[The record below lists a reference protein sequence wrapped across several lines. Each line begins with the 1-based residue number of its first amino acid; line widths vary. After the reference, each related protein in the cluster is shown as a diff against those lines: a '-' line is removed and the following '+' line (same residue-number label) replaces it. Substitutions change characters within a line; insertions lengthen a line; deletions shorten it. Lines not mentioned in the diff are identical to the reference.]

1 MGDRRQVERLSK
13 KGLLPFYISL
23 SCIICIPS
31 SLPIFFFA
39 APLDESMYSVVSQPK
54 GNAEP
59 AHRAQPKEQYYRA
72 SFDYEAQGAEEL
84 SFKAGDLI
92 KLCYKED
99 STWWCGEVHG
109 KKGMFPKDF
118 VE

>member
-1 MGDRRQVERLSK
+1 M
-13 KGLLPFYISL
+13 
-23 SCIICIPS
+23 
-31 SLPIFFFA
+31 
-39 APLDESMYSVVSQPK
+39 PLDESMYSVVSEVK
-54 GNAEP
+54 ANAEP
-59 AHRAQPKEQYYRA
+59 AHRVQTKEQYCRA

-92 KLCYKED
+92 KLCFKED

-118 VE
+118 VDPI